1 MSLYPSNP
9 VPNIP
14 MLGKGSVLLDRFDLV
29 SGLPTGFQHLGNCT
43 QFEIEDKPDIAK
55 LFSSM
60 SHNVSLIA
68 TALKKREPMV
78 TIKGTDFSSLHV
90 QMFAVSTGKTTLTP
104 TASTFTA
111 EVLVSAAQ
119 APVAKGRYFRLV
131 NMNIDNVTTPPVLTS
146 NSVTLVA
153 GTDYVVADP
162 VAGLIY
168 FPTTSTIDGIHS
180 VTATY
185 HTLVGSFD
193 QVPGST
199 VPFVKGHLLFVP
211 DPVDGQKVG
220 VDIWQVNL
228 FANGK
233 LGLIADDYGN
243 WELEG
248 NILDNTGGLVALP
261 TYATPNAPFYQYNF
275 F

>member
-1 MSLYPSNP
+1 MSLSTGYP
-9 VPNIP
+9 VPNLP
-14 MLGKGSVLLDRFDLV
+14 MLGKGAVLLDRFDLV
-29 SGLPTGFQHLGNCT
+29 TGLPTGFQHLGNCT
-43 QFEIEDKPDIAK
+43 EFTIEDKPDIAK

-60 SHNVSLIA
+60 THNVSMIA

-78 TIKGTDFSSLHV
+78 TIKGTDFSSLHAAI
-90 QMFAVSTGKTTLTP
+90 FAASSGKTTLTP
-104 TASTFTA
+104 TATTFTG

-119 APVAKGRYFRLV
+119 APVAKGRYFRVL
-131 NMNIDNVTTPPVLTS
+131 NMNVDNVGTPPVLTS
-146 NSVTLVA
+146 NAITLVA

-168 FPTTSTIDGIHS
+168 FPLTSTIDGIHS
-180 VTATY
+180 VTVTY

-199 VPFVKGHLLFVP
+199 VPFVKGHLLFIP

-220 VDIWQVNL
+220 ADIWQVNL
-228 FANGK
+228 FANSK
-233 LGLIADDYGN
+233 IGLVADDYGN

-261 TYATPNAPFYQYNF
+261 SYATPNDPYYQYNF

>member
-1 MSLYPSNP
+1 MSITYP
-9 VPNIP
+9 VPNLP

-29 SGLPTGFQHLGNCT
+29 TGIPTGFQHLGNCT
-43 QFEIEDKPDIAK
+43 EFTIEDKPDIAK
-55 LFSSM
+55 LFSSLT
-60 SHNVSLIA
+60 HNVSMIA

-78 TIKGTDFSSLHV
+78 TIKGTDFSSLHAAI
-90 QMFAVSTGKTTLTP
+90 FSASTGKNTLTP

-119 APVAKGRYFRLV
+119 APVAKGRYFRLL
-131 NMNIDNVTTPPVLTS
+131 NMNIDNVTVPPVLTQ

-153 GTDYVVADP
+153 GTDYVVADA
-162 VAGLIY
+162 VNGLIY
-168 FPTTSTIDGIHS
+168 FPLTSTITSGFQI
-180 VTATY
+180 TATY

-220 VDIWQVNL
+220 ADIWQVNL
-228 FANGK
+228 FANSK
-233 LGLIADDYGN
+233 IGLIADDYGN
-243 WELEG
+243 WELQG
-248 NILDNTGGLVALP
+248 NILDNTGGLVNLP
-261 TYATPNAPFYQYNF
+261 SYATPNDPYYQYNF